1 MISVYSLK
9 NREHNLIKT
18 KKRKYWTIWKEKKI
32 EGMEKGMKDK
42 KIALTSSACSKISA
56 SNSVIRFIAFSV
68 YFE

>member
-32 EGMEKGMKDK
+32 ERMEKGMKDK
-42 KIALTSSACSKISA
+42 KIAVASSACSKTSA
-56 SNSVIRFIAFSV
+56 
-68 YFE
+68 